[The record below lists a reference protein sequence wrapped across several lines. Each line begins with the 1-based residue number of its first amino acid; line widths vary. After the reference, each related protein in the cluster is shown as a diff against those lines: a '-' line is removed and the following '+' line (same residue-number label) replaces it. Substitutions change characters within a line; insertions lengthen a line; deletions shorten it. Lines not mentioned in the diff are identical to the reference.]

1 MRLYNKKIIVVIN
14 VSKCP
19 KAFVSR
25 AVWNLVIMTA
35 NRSEFFILTNL
46 VLFGV
51 LATIRVFNCTFCY
64 INIQVFFVDMKAIWS
79 CGRTVHFI
87 DMRSFANCSY

>member
-1 MRLYNKKIIVVIN
+1 MRLYNNKIVVIN

-35 NRSEFFILTNL
+35 NWSEFFILTNL

-51 LATIRVFNCTFCY
+51 
-64 INIQVFFVDMKAIWS
+64 S
-79 CGRTVHFI
+79 CHYKGV
-87 DMRSFANCSY
+87 